1 MPTSIDLKRL
11 DRQAV
16 LVRSSVDTHNPPTGV
31 RGWIHVVDTGDAT
44 GEPKVEIVI
53 EFPDMYNVPAHER
66 IIRLRED
73 QLEQLLASER
83 AGWFELTLDGPLDDA
98 VPGPRTNLEAR

>member
-1 MPTSIDLKRL
+1 M
-11 DRQAV
+11 
-16 LVRSSVDTHNPPTGV
+16 
-31 RGWIHVVDTGDAT
+31 
-44 GEPKVEIVI
+44 PKVEVVI

-66 IIRLRED
+66 ILQLTEP

-98 VPGPRTNLEAR
+98 REGARANL